1 MQDESLRKVGKET
14 SDFFAGWLFADGS
27 RERFIGA
34 ATAAYVNPQAL
45 DFLIQRG
52 ERDHKTLGGFRLIPA
67 GALEHVHN
75 DAALD
80 LVHDLKERGLRMI
93 GAGTGARFARQ
104 RWKKF
109 RELKTDTADDFLAA
123 NAFRKQID
131 VDTFLRGKYD
141 GALDDIF
148 QLANV
153 AGPIV
158 VHQEFHCT
166 RRKLAHRL
174 GVLQAIAREEVSE
187 QRGDV
192 FPAIAQRGQLEM
204 NYIQAVV
211 QVLAEA
217 ALADKR
223 QQFNVGS
230 SNDADINFE
239 L

>member
-34 ATAAYVNPQAL
+34 ATAAYVNPQPL

-67 GALEHVHN
+67 GTLEHVHN

-93 GAGTGARFARQ
+93 GAGTGARLARQ

-109 RELKTDTADDFLAA
+109 RELQADASDYFLAA
-123 NAFRKQID
+123 NAFGKQIH
-131 VDTFLRGKYD
+131 VDAFLGGKYD
-141 GALDDIF
+141 GALDYIF

-153 AGPIV
+153 PGPIV
-158 VHQEFHCT
+158 VHQEFH
-166 RRKLAHRL
+166 R
-174 GVLQAIAREEVSE
+174 ARC
-187 QRGDV
+187 
-192 FPAIAQRGQLEM
+192 
-204 NYIQAVV
+204 
-211 QVLAEA
+211 
-217 ALADKR
+217 K
-223 QQFNVGS
+223 
-230 SNDADINFE
+230 
-239 L
+239 